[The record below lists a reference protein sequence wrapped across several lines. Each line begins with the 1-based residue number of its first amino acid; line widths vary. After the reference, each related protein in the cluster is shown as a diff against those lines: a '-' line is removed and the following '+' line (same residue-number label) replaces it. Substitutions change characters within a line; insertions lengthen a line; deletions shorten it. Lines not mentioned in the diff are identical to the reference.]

1 MGIERSVSTW
11 NYQAVAIC
19 PDQLKVAA
27 ASDSRRREEQV
38 AIGDRTR
45 QTFFATDN
53 SGGPGGQAF
62 FLQPVSC
69 CSRWSFNTKPGG
81 EWNKAICFGK
91 RH

>member
-53 SGGPGGQAF
+53 SGGPGGQTF
-62 FLQPVSC
+62 FCNLNQLLLQVVLQHEA
-69 CSRWSFNTKPGG
+69 RW
-81 EWNKAICFGK
+81 
-91 RH
+91 

>member
-53 SGGPGGQAF
+53 SGGPGGQT
-62 FLQPVSC
+62 FLCNLNQLLLQVVLQHEA
-69 CSRWSFNTKPGG
+69 RW
-81 EWNKAICFGK
+81 
-91 RH
+91 